1 MYLVVIEVLSDLDF
15 LLKTGSLVVYSSITE
30 QVMEVGSLMYYCM
43 CVPVC
48 VCACVCVC
56 LCVCVCVCLPVCVC
70 VCVCV
75 PGHVC
80 VCVCVYVCMFQLS
93 HLFRSLTLMIKDAT
107 FITF

>member
-48 VCACVCVC
+48 VCACVCVS
-56 LCVCVCVCLPVCVC
+56 VC
-70 VCVCV
+70 
-75 PGHVC
+75 
-80 VCVCVYVCMFQLS
+80 CVYVCLYACVCMCM
-93 HLFRSLTLMIKDAT
+93 HLCPNTPLAAY
-107 FITF
+107 